1 MTAKK
6 VIVITGYEP
15 FGGDTY
21 NPSMELAK
29 NLDGKEYKDY
39 IFRYATIPVNRKQ
52 CLKAVEK
59 ALSDFSPS
67 IMICTGLAGGHSAIA
82 VERAALN
89 VTDFPIPDNE
99 GYVSLNEAIDPEGP
113 AAYFSTLPIRAIVK
127 KIREA
132 GVPAYV
138 SNSAGTFCCNMVM
151 YGLLNYIAKHSLPI
165 RAGFIHVPFTPEMA
179 ADKMELFPTMDL
191 TTMTKALETAAM
203 TTVDYETDIS
213 LLCGAV
219 S

>member
-1 MTAKK
+1 MCSS
-6 VIVITGYEP
+6 
-15 FGGDTY
+15 D
-21 NPSMELAK
+21 
-29 NLDGKEYKDY
+29 LDDDERRGERIPPPGEGRHPPAPTRLLFSRGPAPDQLEYKDY

-67 IMICTGLAGGHSAIA
+67 IMIYTSLAGGRSAIA

-132 GVPAYV
+132 GVPYSDRKSV
-138 SNSAGTFCCNMVM
+138 V
-151 YGLLNYIAKHSLPI
+151 
-165 RAGFIHVPFTPEMA
+165 
-179 ADKMELFPTMDL
+179 
-191 TTMTKALETAAM
+191 
-203 TTVDYETDIS
+203 
-213 LLCGAV
+213 
-219 S
+219 

>member
-67 IMICTGLAGGHSAIA
+67 IMI
-82 VERAALN
+82 
-89 VTDFPIPDNE
+89 
-99 GYVSLNEAIDPEGP
+99 
-113 AAYFSTLPIRAIVK
+113 FS
-127 KIREA
+127 
-132 GVPAYV
+132 
-138 SNSAGTFCCNMVM
+138 F
-151 YGLLNYIAKHSLPI
+151 YIS
-165 RAGFIHVPFTPEMA
+165 GFS
-179 ADKMELFPTMDL
+179 K
-191 TTMTKALETAAM
+191 
-203 TTVDYETDIS
+203 S
-213 LLCGAV
+213 QG
-219 S
+219 